1 MQSLDGGLAFG
12 HGSGMEAEITVCPYS
27 TAALTKYAIQL
38 TLRMMC
44 QTELCA
50 RMPAVERVRYTNSGT
65 EAR

>member
-38 TLRMMC
+38 TLRMMYVSD
-44 QTELCA
+44 
-50 RMPAVERVRYTNSGT
+50 RAVRSHASG
-65 EAR
+65 